1 MKRKI
6 EYDWYEE
13 EMEILSKA
21 MLKAREAFDYY
32 INDEMNLDGVYFKLD
47 LKGYILSSDELHK
60 MNSVEMKF
68 DPLDESR
75 DDVYD

>member
-21 MLKAREAFDYY
+21 MLKAREAFDHYL
-32 INDEMNLDGVYFKLD
+32 NDEMNLDGAYFKLD

-60 MNSVEMKF
+60 MDSIEMKF

>member
-32 INDEMNLDGVYFKLD
+32 INDEMNLDGAYFKLD
-47 LKGYILSSDELHK
+47 MKGYILSSDELHK
-60 MNSVEMKF
+60 MDSIEMKF

-75 DDVYD
+75 DDIYD